1 MGKQSK
7 AVQKALKDNN
17 LTSKEKKNL
26 RQEFGQDAVKKA
38 KSKIQPTFDI
48 DLPDPRVSAEYTP
61 GTWNPVYGT
70 PGGMTQEQAAEYDI
84 QSGLLKLKGT
94 LIQKQ
99 QNLVMQATNVLR
111 ASNQRLPNE
120 LLALE
125 QKHRSTATIKIALQN
140 SMS

>member
-1 MGKQSK
+1 
-7 AVQKALKDNN
+7 
-17 LTSKEKKNL
+17 
-26 RQEFGQDAVKKA
+26 
-38 KSKIQPTFDI
+38 
-48 DLPDPRVSAEYTP
+48 
-61 GTWNPVYGT
+61 
-70 PGGMTQEQAAEYDI
+70 MTQEQAAEYDI
-84 QSGLLKLKGT
+84 QSGLLNLKGT